1 MHYIMSSSFSLSLK
15 PYLST
20 YPFFPYP
27 SISSNSSCNLYLPNS
42 VKVLPFSSIPISLNC
57 KRRCFPESLRL
68 KSERKRRVGV
78 VRASEMSVT
87 EMGEE
92 DGEQEES
99 PSVDSENN
107 SKPRR
112 IALFVEPS
120 PFSYVS
126 GYKNRFQNFIKYLR
140 EMGDEVMVV
149 TTHEGVPQEF
159 YGAKLIGSR
168 SFPCPWYQKVPLSLA
183 LSPRIISE
191 VARFKPDII
200 HASSPG
206 IMVFGALIIAKL
218 LCVPIVMSYHT
229 HVPVYI
235 PRYTFSWLVKPMWL
249 ILKFLHR
256 AADLTLVPSV
266 AIARDLQAARV
277 TAANK
282 IRLWNKGV
290 DSESFHPRYRSHEM
304 RLRLSNGEPERPLVI
319 HVGRLGVEKSLD
331 FLKSVMDRLPES
343 RIAFIGDGPY
353 REELERLF
361 SGMPAVFTGMLQGEE
376 LSQAYASGDVFV
388 MPSESETL
396 GFVVLE
402 AMSSGIPVVGARAGG
417 IPDIIPEDQEGK
429 TGFLYN
435 PGDLDD
441 CLSKL
446 EPLLQ
451 NQELRETIGRSARQE
466 MEKYDWRAATKK
478 IRNEQYNDAIW
489 FWQKKRKQLLIPLQ
503 WLSKRLFPS
512 PEIDYRLSKR
522 LLYGQT
528 LKDGTRITWDDESF
542 RNMIEH
548 RVSGGSGGS
557 VVGEVSNVSEFQELN
572 YHLSLCDVNLGEIEF
587 KTAFEGERLTTF
599 EGPKT
604 TFHSEKSTNFEG
616 VEIASKGEET
626 SNFLAAKT
634 AFESERSKG
643 FEGVKTA
650 FEGVKTAFEAV
661 KGESEIAFEGEPTY
675 DFLVETEGVHEVQIE
690 REANIESDFVSDTED
705 SSET

>member
-1 MHYIMSSSFSLSLK
+1 MSSSSSLSIN
-15 PYLST
+15 
-20 YPFFPYP
+20 PFFAYP
-27 SISSNSSCNLYLPNS
+27 SISSICSSSNLCLPNS
-42 VKVLPFSSIPISLNC
+42 VKVLPFSTIPISLNC
-57 KRRCFPESLRL
+57 KRRRFPESLRL
-68 KSERKRRVGV
+68 KSERKTRVG
-78 VRASEMSVT
+78 ASEMTVT

-99 PSVDSENN
+99 PPSIDSDNN

-149 TTHEGVPQEF
+149 TTHEGVPREF

-191 VARFKPDII
+191 VAQFKPDII

-331 FLKSVMDRLPES
+331 FLKSVMDRLPKA

-402 AMSSGIPVVGARAGG
+402 AMSSGVPVVGARAGG
-417 IPDIIPEDQEGK
+417 IPDIIPADQEGK

-441 CLSKL
+441 CLRKL

-451 NQELRETIGRSARQE
+451 NKELRETIGKAAREE

-478 IRNEQYNDAIW
+478 IRNEQYNAAIW
-489 FWQKKRKQLLIPLQ
+489 FWQKKRKQLLRPLQ
-503 WLSKRLFPS
+503 WLAKRLFPT
-512 PEIDYRLSKR
+512 PEIDYR
-522 LLYGQT
+522 
-528 LKDGTRITWDDESF
+528 
-542 RNMIEH
+542 
-548 RVSGGSGGS
+548 
-557 VVGEVSNVSEFQELN
+557 
-572 YHLSLCDVNLGEIEF
+572 
-587 KTAFEGERLTTF
+587 
-599 EGPKT
+599 
-604 TFHSEKSTNFEG
+604 
-616 VEIASKGEET
+616 
-626 SNFLAAKT
+626 
-634 AFESERSKG
+634 
-643 FEGVKTA
+643 
-650 FEGVKTAFEAV
+650 
-661 KGESEIAFEGEPTY
+661 
-675 DFLVETEGVHEVQIE
+675 
-690 REANIESDFVSDTED
+690 
-705 SSET
+705 